1 MNILLVMIVT
11 KKVKNVRIS
20 LQQLSIYVRA
30 VQVPSLYTFQQDV
43 GLLLFF
49 FLYYFFNLILI
60 SDQILFPYFILIFSQ
75 SYIFY
80 VTLNAFF
87 LNFYCTLV
95 KKKTLKKLKCRID

>member
-1 MNILLVMIVT
+1 MNLLLVMIVT

-43 GLLLFF
+43 GFFF
-49 FLYYFFNLILI
+49 FLCVYYFFNLIF